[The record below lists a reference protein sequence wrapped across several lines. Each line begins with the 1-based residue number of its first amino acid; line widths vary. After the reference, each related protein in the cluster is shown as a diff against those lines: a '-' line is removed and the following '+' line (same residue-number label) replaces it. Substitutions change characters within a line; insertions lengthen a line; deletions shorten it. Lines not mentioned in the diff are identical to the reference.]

1 MRNIYDVS
9 EKQKDYFLNDV
20 WGFTGER
27 PYSPTHIRIVEDTDL
42 DGFGIV
48 FLEYNKGGQ
57 QYVFDNDGFYFQ
69 SVSKDDANR
78 IINDIIGATFST
90 LVKKDG
96 LLTLSGS
103 NILPEHKFL
112 NIKRRVETVM
122 YS

>member
-27 PYSPTHIRIVEDTDL
+27 PYNPTHIRIVEDTDL

-57 QYVFDNDGFYFQ
+57 QYVFDSDGF
-69 SVSKDDANR
+69 
-78 IINDIIGATFST
+78 
-90 LVKKDG
+90 
-96 LLTLSGS
+96 
-103 NILPEHKFL
+103 
-112 NIKRRVETVM
+112 
-122 YS
+122 